1 MRWFSAALRRR
12 SFVWERGG
20 SRKSR
25 YKRMSRGLSQGAHR
39 KVLEAA
45 TNLFAERGIDATSM
59 DAIATA
65 SGVSKATVYKHWADK
80 EALCLEVL
88 VHVHELD
95 EGPPELDSG
104 DLKADLKAYLKYE
117 PSPKKAAI
125 QKRLMP
131 HLIAYSARNE
141 QFGRAWRARVMERS
155 RDFLRKLLRRGVD
168 RGVLPVVLDEEL
180 GVALLLGPM
189 MYRHIFGSS
198 VDREWLAEGAV
209 NSVWETHAR
218 MEFQENGG
226 GKVARHPKKLPRQA
240 VKLKEPQFKKHAE
253 IEE

>member
-1 MRWFSAALRRR
+1 
-12 SFVWERGG
+12 
-20 SRKSR
+20 
-25 YKRMSRGLSQGAHR
+25 MSRGLSQRAHH

-45 TNLFAERGIDATSM
+45 TNLFAERGIDATSV
-59 DAIATA
+59 DAIAA
-65 SGVSKATVYKHWADK
+65 ESGVSKATVYKHWADK
-80 EALCLEVL
+80 DALCLEVL

-104 DLKADLKAYLKYE
+104 DLREDLKAFLKYE

-141 QFGRAWRARVMERS
+141 QFGRAWKTRVMERS

-168 RGVLPVVLDEEL
+168 RGMLPAVLDEEL

-198 VDREWLAEGAV
+198 VDREWLAEGTV
-209 NSVWETHAR
+209 NSFWKAHAR
-218 MEFQENGG
+218 TEFQEHSV
-226 GKVARHPKKLPRQA
+226 GKEARHPKKLPMQA
-240 VKLKEPQFKKHAE
+240 AKLKQQKSKEQAGL
-253 IEE
+253 EE

>member
-1 MRWFSAALRRR
+1 
-12 SFVWERGG
+12 
-20 SRKSR
+20 
-25 YKRMSRGLSQGAHR
+25 MSRGLSQRAHR

-45 TNLFAERGIDATSM
+45 TNLFAERGIDATSV
-59 DAIATA
+59 DAIAAT

-80 EALCLEVL
+80 DALCLEVL
-88 VHVHELD
+88 VHVHEVD

-104 DLKADLKAYLKYE
+104 DLREDLKAFLKYE

-141 QFGRAWRARVMERS
+141 QFGRAWKTRVMERS

-168 RGVLPVVLDEEL
+168 RGMLPAVLDEEL

-198 VDREWLAEGAV
+198 VDREWLAEGTV
-209 NSVWETHAR
+209 NSFWKAHAR
-218 MEFQENGG
+218 PEFQEHGG
-226 GKVARHPKKLPRQA
+226 SVARQQKKPQMRAAKLRQRKPKKQA
-240 VKLKEPQFKKHAE
+240 G

>member
-1 MRWFSAALRRR
+1 MT
-12 SFVWERGG
+12 
-20 SRKSR
+20 
-25 YKRMSRGLSQGAHR
+25 RGLSQRAHR

-59 DAIATA
+59 DAIAAA

-80 EALCLEVL
+80 DALCLEVL

-104 DLKADLKAYLKYE
+104 DLKADLKAYLKYQ
-117 PSPKKAAI
+117 PSPQKAAI

-141 QFGRAWRARVMERS
+141 EFGRAWKTRVMERA
-155 RDFLRKLLRRGVD
+155 RDSLKKLLRRGVH
-168 RGVLPVVLDEEL
+168 RGIFPGVLDEEL

-198 VDREWLAEGAV
+198 VNLEWLAEGTVESFWLGACA
-209 NSVWETHAR
+209 AR
-218 MEFQENGG
+218 RSGLQIEREQRRA
-226 GKVARHPKKLPRQA
+226 KKDVASAREDKTK
-240 VKLKEPQFKKHAE
+240 
-253 IEE
+253 IS

>member
-1 MRWFSAALRRR
+1 MA
-12 SFVWERGG
+12 
-20 SRKSR
+20 
-25 YKRMSRGLSQGAHR
+25 RGLSQRAHH

-45 TNLFAERGIDATSM
+45 TELFAERGIDATSV
-59 DAIATA
+59 DAIAAA

-80 EALCLEVL
+80 DALCLDVL
-88 VHVHELD
+88 MHVHELD

-104 DLKADLKAYLKYE
+104 DLREDLKAFLKYE
-117 PSPKKAAI
+117 PSRKKAAI

-141 QFGRAWRARVMERS
+141 EFGRAWKSRVMERA

-168 RGVLPVVLDEEL
+168 RGMLPAVLDEEL

-189 MYRHIFGSS
+189 MYRHIFGSA

-209 NSVWETHAR
+209 NSFWKAHAR
-218 MEFQENGG
+218 PEFQDSSVGG
-226 GKVARHPKKLPRQA
+226 IQAMRKYAAARA
-240 VKLKEPQFKKHAE
+240 EKLKRLGVKKNPGAGE
-253 IEE
+253 

>member
-1 MRWFSAALRRR
+1 
-12 SFVWERGG
+12 
-20 SRKSR
+20 
-25 YKRMSRGLSQGAHR
+25 MSRGLSQGAHH

-45 TNLFAERGIDATSM
+45 TKLFAERGIDATSV
-59 DAIATA
+59 DAIAAA

-80 EALCLEVL
+80 DALCLEVL
-88 VHVHELD
+88 IHVHELD

-104 DLKADLKAYLKYE
+104 DLREDLKAFLKYE

-141 QFGRAWRARVMERS
+141 EFGRAWRARVMERS
-155 RDFLRKLLRRGVD
+155 RDFLRRLLRRGVD
-168 RGVLPVVLDEEL
+168 RGMLPVVLDEEL

-209 NSVWETHAR
+209 NSFWKAHAR
-218 MEFQENGG
+218 PEFQEHGAG
-226 GKVARHPKKLPRQA
+226 GKGRRGKKA
-240 VKLKEPQFKKHAE
+240 ST
-253 IEE
+253 